1 MASQN
6 YMNLPLQQQ
15 QEEKNQEQLHIDSVC
30 DLPVQMRQDVVNG
43 CSASQSTNQM
53 HLDLFK
59 PHHSQNLLCDSPSSK
74 N

>member
-6 YMNLPLQQQ
+6 HMNLPLQQQ

-30 DLPVQMRQDVVNG
+30 DLPVQMRQDVG
-43 CSASQSTNQM
+43 SASQSTNQM

-59 PHHSQNLLCDSPSSK
+59 PHHCDSPNSK

>member
-6 YMNLPLQQQ
+6 HMNLPLQQQ

-43 CSASQSTNQM
+43 CSAS
-53 HLDLFK
+53 
-59 PHHSQNLLCDSPSSK
+59 
-74 N
+74 